1 MSKDTIDE
9 EVVEDSTTD
18 SKEVIE
24 DTGNSEDTPADSK
37 GISEGSEDTP
47 ADTEGYDDTS
57 AEDTVTSEGS
67 DNTSAEDSGTV
78 EDTGD
83 TSDDDEDAQETPE
96 TDASGTND
104 TEPGSTLGRE
114 NSDVSGG
121 FFDVR
126 RFMTPMLSKV
136 LGGLLI
142 ILLVAFLSIQLLGL
156 RDHSKTDPFAQP
168 LNGVMGQEF
177 QLGELLFAKPTPDT
191 DEFYRGIVQT
201 QTSLLPQDLFNLTLN
216 DDAKTNKYWSYNYV
230 TIPTQGNLNLIL
242 GFNYSLVGVLSPR
255 SGFSEGQLDYFKGS
269 DLFKVAPF
277 EDRQVAYIPGAVQI
291 TKGEFDFGKEGVDV
305 AIKPSEY
312 AQYIDFWKD
321 IFPDAG
327 KIAKNCK
334 VTASSYV
341 LCPGQHKYTYVLDS
355 KSRAIVA
362 VTGDSVP
369 HPKEDMLSYKTKDGK
384 DIYATTALVKF
395 YRESFDEKH
404 PQ

>member
-9 EVVEDSTTD
+9 DILEDSPADSEEITENEGTFKDSDDTPEDSDDTTEDSDDVAEGTPVEDS
-18 SKEVIE
+18 
-24 DTGNSEDTPADSK
+24 DTPGGKS
-37 GISEGSEDTP
+37 
-47 ADTEGYDDTS
+47 
-57 AEDTVTSEGS
+57 
-67 DNTSAEDSGTV
+67 
-78 EDTGD
+78 D
-83 TSDDDEDAQETPE
+83 TSDDDEDTQETPE

-104 TEPGSTLGRE
+104 VEPGSTLGRE

-126 RFMTPMLSKV
+126 RFMTPVLSKV

-305 AIKPSEY
+305 TIKPSEY
-312 AQYIDFWKD
+312 TQYLDFWKD

-327 KIAKNCK
+327 KVAKNCK

-362 VTGDSVP
+362 VTGDSIP
-369 HPKEDMLSYKTKDGK
+369 RPKEGMLSYKTKDNK

>member
-9 EVVEDSTTD
+9 DILEEVVENSPADSEEITENGGT
-18 SKEVIE
+18 
-24 DTGNSEDTPADSK
+24 SEDTSKDSD
-37 GISEGSEDTP
+37 STPEDS
-47 ADTEGYDDTS
+47 DNTS
-57 AEDTVTSEGS
+57 AEDAATSEDS
-67 DNTSAEDSGTV
+67 DNISAEDSGTV
-78 EDTGD
+78 EDTDD
-83 TSDDDEDAQETPE
+83 TSDGDEDAQETPE
-96 TDASGTND
+96 TDAIGTND
-104 TEPGSTLGRE
+104 TELGSTLGRE

-277 EDRQVAYIPGAVQI
+277 EDRQVAYIPGSVQI

-305 AIKPSEY
+305 TIKPSEY
-312 AQYIDFWKD
+312 EQYIDFWKD

-341 LCPGQHKYTYVLDS
+341 LCPGRHKYTYVLDS

-369 HPKEDMLSYKTKDGK
+369 RPKEGMLSYKTKDGK

>member
-1 MSKDTIDE
+1 MSKDTINGE
-9 EVVEDSTTD
+9 IVEDSAMN
-18 SKEVIE
+18 SEEVIE
-24 DTGNSEDTPADSK
+24 DTGNSDDTPTDS
-37 GISEGSEDTP
+37 E
-47 ADTEGYDDTS
+47 DTS
-57 AEDTVTSEGS
+57 AEDTATTEDKDDTSEDS
-67 DNTSAEDSGTV
+67 DGVAEGTPVEDS
-78 EDTGD
+78 DTPEGKDD
-83 TSDDDEDAQETPE
+83 TSDGDEDAQETPE
-96 TDASGTND
+96 TDASSTND

-242 GFNYSLVGVLSPR
+242 GFNYSLAGVLSPR

-305 AIKPSEY
+305 TIKPSEY
-312 AQYIDFWKD
+312 EQYLDFWKD

-369 HPKEDMLSYKTKDGK
+369 RPKEDMLSYKTKDGK